1 MPKQIDRYK
10 DDYLMKR
17 LDAAVAEV
25 FELMLGMSCLPLEE
39 EHESDKRITVQIQFS
54 GGIEGG
60 CLLCLGSSAG
70 EMTMEALLGECHGE
84 CDSMMMDAAAELCN
98 MIVGSWKSKLDPSM
112 ASASLSIPTIS
123 HDTGITIQNQSGRNL
138 LRSYCFRGNTLG
150 IVIYL

>member
-70 EMTMEALLGECHGE
+70 EMTMEALLGECHG
-84 CDSMMMDAAAELCN
+84 AELCN